1 MNGSLQG
8 KKVVVGLSGGIAA
21 YKTLTL
27 IRLLVKNGAEVKCV
41 CTPSALEF
49 VTPLALETLS
59 GYPLYSDLFSSRNE
73 SKTAHVGYADW
84 ADLMVVAPASA
95 NTIAKFA
102 HGIAD
107 NALTT
112 LFNAFDKTV
121 VLAPAMNTRMY
132 KHPATQSNLDML
144 RQWGVKV
151 VAPASGALACGAQ
164 GEGRMPEP
172 ETLLAYTEWVCRHLP
187 ESSSLGKPQ
196 EASYYTGRK
205 VLLTAGPTVEPIDPV
220 RYLSNHSS
228 GLMGCCLA
236 DELSLRGAE
245 VYYVTG
251 PARVRPHF
259 APYRLIPV
267 QTAGEMYEAAV
278 SLWPDMDAAIL
289 SAAVA
294 DYAPAV
300 VSGQKIKKDSDLLCL
315 ELKKTQDIL
324 ARLGN
329 EKRKGQLL
337 VGFALETE
345 NELENA
351 ESKLKRK
358 NADLIVLNS
367 LRNPGAGFAVATNQ
381 VTFVD
386 RKGRV
391 ESLALKT
398 KEEVASDILDY
409 LPSLA
414 ES

>member
-1 MNGSLQG
+1 
-8 KKVVVGLSGGIAA
+8 
-21 YKTLTL
+21 
-27 IRLLVKNGAEVKCV
+27 
-41 CTPSALEF
+41 
-49 VTPLALETLS
+49 
-59 GYPLYSDLFSSRNE
+59 
-73 SKTAHVGYADW
+73 
-84 ADLMVVAPASA
+84 
-95 NTIAKFA
+95 
-102 HGIAD
+102 
-107 NALTT
+107 
-112 LFNAFDKTV
+112 
-121 VLAPAMNTRMY
+121 
-132 KHPATQSNLDML
+132 
-144 RQWGVKV
+144 
-151 VAPASGALACGAQ
+151 
-164 GEGRMPEP
+164 MPEP